1 MENRE
6 LAYLYT
12 RGRFVKTYG
21 KILDADN
28 EYLYEK
34 GKYPSKIKREDLPED
49 YIEIRSKSIWN
60 MIGYLKTSGIRDI
73 KYKAMKNQYLLKD
86 DCLYISYDGKIK
98 KKMDCFG
105 FVQFENYDI
114 CICGDFILD
123 IVLAAEKYS
132 GVDIQVILEK
142 MDEKRK
148 WLKENYGE
156 EKIGYGEE

>member
-21 KILDADN
+21 KILDSDN

-60 MIGYLKTSGIRDI
+60 MIGYLKTSGI
-73 KYKAMKNQYLLKD
+73 
-86 DCLYISYDGKIK
+86 
-98 KKMDCFG
+98 
-105 FVQFENYDI
+105 
-114 CICGDFILD
+114 
-123 IVLAAEKYS
+123 
-132 GVDIQVILEK
+132 LEK